1 MERTWLNHYD
11 EGIPHAVEYPD
22 IDLYRLFR
30 QSVDRNP
37 DGLATVF
44 FGARM
49 TYRSL
54 GEKVDQFA
62 SVLAGLGVNKGDRVA
77 LILPNLP
84 IYPIA
89 HFAVLKLGAILT
101 PTNPLYVELELERQ
115 LVDSGAETAI
125 ILDQLYPRLA
135 QVRSN
140 TPVKR
145 VIIAGVKEFLPPTVG
160 FLYGFKHKSTLTTQ
174 ENEGLYLY
182 KDLMRREFPP
192 VSAAE
197 VNPDEIAILLYTGGT
212 TGTSKAAVLTHR
224 NLVANVHQTQ
234 AWLSDVQEEKEIIL
248 CVLPFF
254 HSYGMT
260 TGLHLAILSRC
271 TMILLPRFELKD
283 VVKQIRKYKATVF
296 CGVPSM
302 YNAINHYS
310 GLKASDVASIRLCIS
325 GGAGLPAEIQESF
338 EQLTGGKL
346 VEGYG
351 LSEASPVVLVNPIHG
366 YRKIGTIGIPI
377 SSTDARVID
386 PETYEPLGAGQ
397 IGELEVTG
405 PQIMNGYW
413 NRPEETNLVLR
424 DGWLHTG
431 DMAVVDEE
439 GFFSIVDRKKDLIL
453 SAGMNI
459 YPREVEEVLHQ
470 HPDIVE
476 AAVIGVS
483 SRVRGE
489 APKAFI
495 VTREGSNLDKR
506 QVMQFCQDKL
516 SRFKIPKE
524 IEFRE
529 ELPKS
534 AVGKVLKRV
543 LKEEDGQG

>member
-1 MERTWLNHYD
+1 MERTWLEHYD
-11 EGIPHAVEYPD
+11 EGVPHTIDYPE
-22 IDLYRLFR
+22 INLYQLFR
-30 QSVDRNP
+30 QSVERNP
-37 DGLATVF
+37 SGLATLF

-49 TYRSL
+49 SYRSL
-54 GEKVDQFA
+54 GEKVDHFA
-62 SVLAGLGVNKGDRVA
+62 SVLAGLGVKKGDRVA

-89 HFAVLKLGAILT
+89 HFGALKLGAILT
-101 PTNPLYVELELERQ
+101 PTNPLYVERELERQ

-125 ILDQLYPRLA
+125 ILDQLYPRLTE
-135 QVRSN
+135 VRAN

-145 VIIAGVKEFLPPTVG
+145 VVVAGVKEFLPSTVG
-160 FLYGFKHKSTLTTQ
+160 FLYGFKNKSTLATQ
-174 ENEGLYLY
+174 EEEGLYLY
-182 KDLMRREFPP
+182 RDLMRRKFPP
-192 VSAAE
+192 APAAE
-197 VNPDEIAILLYTGGT
+197 VDPDEIAILLYTGGT
-212 TGTSKAAVLTHR
+212 TGISKAATLTHR

-234 AWLSDVQEEKEIIL
+234 VWLSDVREEKEVFL

-260 TGLHLAILSRC
+260 TGLHLAVRSRC
-271 TMILLPRFELKD
+271 AMVLLPRFELKD
-283 VVKQIRKYKATVF
+283 VVKQIRKYKATIF

-310 GLKASDVASIRLCIS
+310 GLKNSDVASIRLCIS
-325 GGAGLPAEIQESF
+325 GGAGLPAEVQESF
-338 EQLTGGKL
+338 EELTGGKL

-351 LSEASPVVLVNPIHG
+351 LSEASPVVLVNPIRG
-366 YRKIGTIGIPI
+366 YRKIGTIGVPIPN
-377 SSTDARVID
+377 TDARVID
-386 PETYEPLGAGQ
+386 PETHEPLAIGQ
-397 IGELEVTG
+397 VGELDVSG
-405 PQIMNGYW
+405 PQIMSGYW
-413 NRPEETNLVLR
+413 NRPQETELVLR

-431 DMAVVDEE
+431 DMAVMDAE

-476 AAVIGVS
+476 AAVIGVPS
-483 SRVRGE
+483 PVRGE
-489 APKAFI
+489 TPKAFI
-495 VTREGSNLDKR
+495 VTTEGSSLGKR
-506 QVMQFCQDKL
+506 EVMQFCQDKL

-534 AVGKVLKRV
+534 AVGKILKRV
-543 LKEEDGQG
+543 LKEEGG

>member
-1 MERTWLNHYD
+1 MEKTWLKHYD
-11 EGIPHAVEYPD
+11 EGVPHTVDYPETN
-22 IDLYRLFR
+22 LYQLFR
-30 QSVDRNP
+30 QSVESNP
-37 DGLATVF
+37 SGLATLF

-49 TYRSL
+49 SYRSL

-62 SVLAGLGVNKGDRVA
+62 SVLAGLGVRKGDRVA

-89 HFAVLKLGAILT
+89 HFAVLKLGAVLT
-101 PTNPLYVELELERQ
+101 PTNPLYVERELERQ

-135 QVRSN
+135 QVRAN

-145 VIIAGVKEFLPPTVG
+145 VVAAGVKEFLPSTVG
-160 FLYGFKHKSTLTTQ
+160 FLYGFKNKSTLTTQ
-174 ENEGLYLY
+174 EDEGLYLY
-182 KDLMRREFPP
+182 RDLMRRKFPP
-192 VSAAE
+192 VPTAE
-197 VNPDEIAILLYTGGT
+197 VDPDEVAILLYTGGT
-212 TGTSKAAVLTHR
+212 TGISKAATLTHR
-224 NLVANVHQTQ
+224 NLVANVHQTLT
-234 AWLSDVQEEKEIIL
+234 WLSDVREAKEIFL

-260 TGLHLAILSRC
+260 TGLHLAVLSRC
-271 TMILLPRFELKD
+271 TMVLLPRFELKD
-283 VVKQIRKYKATVF
+283 VVKQIRKYKATIF

-310 GLKASDVASIRLCIS
+310 GLKSSDVASIRLCIS
-325 GGAGLPAEIQESF
+325 GGAGLPAEVQESF
-338 EQLTGGKL
+338 EKLTGGRL

-351 LSEASPVVLVNPIHG
+351 LSEASPVVLVNPIYGH
-366 YRKIGTIGIPI
+366 RKIGTIGVPIPN
-377 SSTDARVID
+377 TDARVID
-386 PETYEPLGAGQ
+386 PETQEPLAAGQ
-397 IGELEVTG
+397 VGELDVTG
-405 PQIMNGYW
+405 PQVMSGYW
-413 NRPEETNLVLR
+413 NRPQETDLVLR

-431 DMAVVDEE
+431 DMAVMDEE

-476 AAVIGVS
+476 AAVVGVPS
-483 SRVRGE
+483 PVRGE

-495 VTREGSNLDKR
+495 VTTEGSNLGKR
-506 QVMQFCQDKL
+506 EVMQFCQDKL

-524 IEFRE
+524 IEFRK

-543 LKEEDGQG
+543 LKEEGN

>member
-1 MERTWLNHYD
+1 MERTWLKHYD
-11 EGIPHAVEYPD
+11 AGIPHTIDYPETN
-22 IDLYRLFR
+22 LYQLFR
-30 QSVDRNP
+30 QSVEGNP
-37 DGLATVF
+37 NGLATLF

-49 TYRSL
+49 SYGSL

-62 SVLAGLGVNKGDRVA
+62 SVLAGLGVKKGDRVA

-89 HFAVLKLGAILT
+89 HFAALKLGAVLT
-101 PTNPLYVELELERQ
+101 PTNPLYVERELERQ

-135 QVRSN
+135 QVRAN

-145 VIIAGVKEFLPPTVG
+145 VVVAGVKEFLPPTVG

-174 ENEGLYLY
+174 EEEGLYLY
-182 KDLMRREFPP
+182 RDLMRRKFPP
-192 VSAAE
+192 APTAE
-197 VNPDEIAILLYTGGT
+197 VDPDEVAILLYTGGT
-212 TGTSKAAVLTHR
+212 TGISKAATLTHR
-224 NLVANVHQTQ
+224 NLVANVHQTL
-234 AWLSDVQEEKEIIL
+234 AWLSDVREAKEIFL

-260 TGLHLAILSRC
+260 TGLHLAVLSRC
-271 TMILLPRFELKD
+271 TMVLLPRFELKD
-283 VVKQIRKYKATVF
+283 VVKQIRKYKATIF

-310 GLKASDVASIRLCIS
+310 GLKSSDVASIRLCIS
-325 GGAGLPAEIQESF
+325 GGAGLPAEVQESF
-338 EQLTGGKL
+338 EKLTGGRL

-351 LSEASPVVLVNPIHG
+351 LSEASPVVLVNPIYGH
-366 YRKIGTIGIPI
+366 RKIGTIGVPIPN
-377 SSTDARVID
+377 TDARVID
-386 PETYEPLGAGQ
+386 PETHEPLAAGQ
-397 IGELEVTG
+397 VGELDVAG
-405 PQIMNGYW
+405 PQVMSGYW
-413 NRPEETNLVLR
+413 NRPQETDLVLR

-431 DMAVVDEE
+431 DMAVMDEE

-476 AAVIGVS
+476 AAVIGIPS
-483 SRVRGE
+483 PVRGE
-489 APKAFI
+489 TPKAFI
-495 VTREGSNLDKR
+495 VATEGSSLGKR
-506 QVMQFCQDKL
+506 EVMQFCHDKL

-524 IEFRE
+524 IEFRK

-543 LKEEDGQG
+543 LKEEGE

>member
-1 MERTWLNHYD
+1 MERTWLKHYD
-11 EGIPHAVEYPD
+11 EGVPRD
-22 IDLYRLFR
+22 IDYPETNLYQLFQ
-30 QSVDRNP
+30 QSVEKNP
-37 DGLATVF
+37 SGLATLF

-54 GEKVDQFA
+54 AEKVDQFA
-62 SVLAGLGVNKGDRVA
+62 SVLAGLGVRKGDRVA

-89 HFAVLKLGAILT
+89 HFAALKIGAVLT
-101 PTNPLYVELELERQ
+101 PTNPLYVERELERQ
-115 LVDSGAETAI
+115 LVDSGAETVV

-135 QVRSN
+135 QVRAN

-145 VIIAGVKEFLPPTVG
+145 VVAAGVKEFLPPTVG
-160 FLYGFKHKSTLTTQ
+160 FLYGFKNKSTLATQ
-174 ENEGLYLY
+174 EEEGLYLY
-182 KDLMRREFPP
+182 RDLMSRKFPP
-192 VSAAE
+192 APSVE
-197 VNPDEIAILLYTGGT
+197 VAPDDVAILLYTGGT
-212 TGTSKAAVLTHR
+212 TGISKAATLTHR
-224 NLVANVHQTQ
+224 NLVANVHQTRV
-234 AWLSDVQEEKEIIL
+234 WLSDVREAQEIIL

-260 TGLHLAILSRC
+260 TGLHLAVLSRC
-271 TMILLPRFELKD
+271 TMLLLPRFELKD
-283 VVKQIRKYKATVF
+283 VVKQIRKYKATIF

-310 GLKASDVASIRLCIS
+310 GLKSSDVASIRLCIS
-325 GGAGLPAEIQESF
+325 GGAGLPAEVQESF
-338 EQLTGGKL
+338 EKLTGGRL

-351 LSEASPVVLVNPIHG
+351 LSEASPVVLVNPIYGH
-366 YRKIGTIGIPI
+366 RKIGTIGVPIPN
-377 SSTDARVID
+377 TDARVID
-386 PETYEPLGAGQ
+386 PETHEPLAAGQ
-397 IGELEVTG
+397 VGELDVSG
-405 PQIMNGYW
+405 PQIMSGYW
-413 NRPEETNLVLR
+413 NRPQETDLVLR

-431 DMAVVDEE
+431 DMAVMDEE

-470 HPDIVE
+470 HPDIIE
-476 AAVIGVS
+476 AAVIGIPS
-483 SRVRGE
+483 PVRGE
-489 APKAFI
+489 TPKAFI
-495 VTREGSNLDKR
+495 VAKEGSSLGKR
-506 QVMQFCQDKL
+506 EVMQFCQDKL

-524 IEFRE
+524 IEFRK

-543 LKEEDGQG
+543 LKEEGE